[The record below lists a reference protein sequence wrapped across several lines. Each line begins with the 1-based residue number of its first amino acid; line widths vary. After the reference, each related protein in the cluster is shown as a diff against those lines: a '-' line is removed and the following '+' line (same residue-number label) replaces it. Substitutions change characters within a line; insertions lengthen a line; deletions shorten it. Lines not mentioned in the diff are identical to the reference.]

1 MTLASRLLFWIALLF
16 FVVGSAIA
24 ADFTYKEYRN
34 APESWKRG
42 FVLGI
47 AQYMSAV
54 AQPDEEAPYHVRNAF
69 QRCLAAS
76 TDVHLVRHIEAYVA
90 RNAASAKGPMVAVVM
105 RAFFDLCRSE
115 IEGIQSPKPAPSR
128 R

>member
-1 MTLASRLLFWIALLF
+1 MTFASRLLFWIALLSIG
-16 FVVGSAIA
+16 VGSATA

-34 APESWKRG
+34 ASESWKRG

-47 AQYMSAV
+47 AQYMSTV

-90 RNAASAKGPMVAVVM
+90 RNAASVKGPMIAVVM

-115 IEGIQSPKPAPSR
+115 IEGVQLPKTAPSR